1 MKSKVKLRL
10 GPVIAGRPV
19 DQLSTITVTN
29 NISLS
34 SPTGS
39 RSISLAGQQY
49 AIDRFS
55 QLIKQ
60 ECLVIQDHSNR
71 FYFPSSR
78 SHYSQYPPQS
88 LLSASLILDVCIDLW
103 NMNQK

>member
-55 QLIKQ
+55 QLVKQ
-60 ECLVIQDHSNR
+60 ECLVFQDHSNR
-71 FYFPSSR
+71 FYSP
-78 SHYSQYPPQS
+78 
-88 LLSASLILDVCIDLW
+88 
-103 NMNQK
+103 